1 MFDIG
6 WQELFVIA
14 AVGVVVVGPKDLP
27 RALAQ
32 MTKYIRKARSIA
44 REFQGSIDEV
54 VRQVELDD
62 IRKEVEKAS
71 DFNLENEI
79 RNTVDPTG
87 EITRD
92 FDLSDTGSDH
102 EQTTASTGGGTEPM
116 GPPVAPSLSDD
127 VAAPTIAPEPLSE
140 GSDEASTKSRPDD
153 PAKPA
158 LG

>member
-6 WQELFVIA
+6 WQEIFVIS
-14 AVGVVVVGPKDLP
+14 AVVIVVVGPKDLP
-27 RALAQ
+27 RVLAQ
-32 MTKYIRKARSIA
+32 VTKYVRKARGIA

-71 DFNLENEI
+71 NFDLENEI

-92 FDLSDTGSDH
+92 LDLSGAQS
-102 EQTTASTGGGTEPM
+102 ELERTAAAVNAEPGEPM
-116 GPPVAPSLSDD
+116 GPPVAAELPAATAEPVPPAESSPDAVDD
-127 VAAPTIAPEPLSE
+127 NH
-140 GSDEASTKSRPDD
+140 
-153 PAKPA
+153 AKPVS
-158 LG
+158 G

>member
-14 AVGVVVVGPKDLP
+14 AVGIVVVGPKDLP

-32 MTKYIRKARSIA
+32 VTKYMRKARSIA
-44 REFQGSIDEV
+44 REFQGSIDDV

-87 EITRD
+87 QIARD
-92 FDLSDTGSDH
+92 LDLSGVQSDL
-102 EQTTASTGGGTEPM
+102 EQTTSSIAGSDEEPM
-116 GPPVAPSLSDD
+116 GPPVAPGSST
-127 VAAPTIAPEPLSE
+127 AASEPPSV
-140 GSDEASTKSRPDD
+140 GSDGASTDPRPDD

-158 LG
+158 SG